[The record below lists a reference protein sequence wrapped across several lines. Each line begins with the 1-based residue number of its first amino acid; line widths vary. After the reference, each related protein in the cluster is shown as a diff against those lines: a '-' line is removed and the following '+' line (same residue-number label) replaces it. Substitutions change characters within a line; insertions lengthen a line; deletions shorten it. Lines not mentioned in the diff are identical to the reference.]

1 MNSFDDIRP
10 YGDDEVC
17 AVLDQLLHD
26 EELLALLA
34 SLRLGS
40 WAAYVPAKLS
50 SFVVRRYLVKELRD
64 VKDVRSFQVV
74 VERYM
79 DRMIEDSTSE
89 FTVSGLD
96 ELEPNKPYLFM
107 SNHRDIALD
116 PAFTTYALYHND
128 RDTGRVAIGDNLLT
142 KPYVSDLMRLN
153 KSFIVNRSAT
163 GPRQVLAAYKNLSA
177 YIRHSISK
185 EGESIWLAQREGRA
199 KDGLDK
205 TEPAII
211 KMLAMCWDKNI
222 ETLEQHL
229 SALNIVPVAIS
240 YEWDPCDGVKAAE
253 LCEREHSGCYQKDE
267 DEDVASIGLGIS
279 GQKGHVHVAFGTPL
293 TDGLESPEHVAQQ
306 LDKQI
311 INNYKLHP
319 TNYLAY
325 YQRHHH
331 WPDYIALGEDVA
343 FDPLQYPNQQLE
355 FENRVAAIPE
365 AHRNYVLDIYAN
377 AIVSKLNMESLCQ

>member
-10 YGDDEVC
+10 YNDAEVS
-17 AVLDQLLHD
+17 AVLTQLLRD
-26 EELLALLA
+26 DELLALLA

-40 WAAYVPAKLS
+40 WARYVPNKLS
-50 SFVVRRYLVKELRD
+50 SFVVRRHLVKELRD

-79 DRMIEDSTSE
+79 DRMIQDSTSE

-96 ELEPNKPYLFM
+96 QLEPNKPYLFM

-116 PAFTTYALYHND
+116 PAFTTYALYHNN
-128 RDTGRVAIGDNLLT
+128 RNTARIAIGDNLLT

-163 GPRQVLAAYKNLSA
+163 APRQVLAAYRNLSA
-177 YIRHSISK
+177 YIRHSIDE

-211 KMLAMCWDKNI
+211 KMLSICRDKDA
-222 ETLEQHL
+222 ETFGQDLA
-229 SALNIVPVAIS
+229 ALNIVPVAIS
-240 YEWDPCDGVKAAE
+240 YEWDPCDAVKAAE
-253 LCEREHSGCYQKDE
+253 LYEREHAGAYQKDE
-267 DEDVASIGLGIS
+267 HEDVASIGLGIS

-293 TDGLESPEHVAQQ
+293 SDGLDGPDEVAQQ
-306 LDKQI
+306 MDQQVI
-311 INNYKLHP
+311 SNYKLHP

-325 YQRHHH
+325 YQRYQQ
-331 WPDYIALGEDVA
+331 WPDHAALGDDA
-343 FDPLQYPNQQLE
+343 PFDPQQYRSQQLD
-355 FENRVAAIPE
+355 FQTRLDAIPE
-365 AHRNYVLDIYAN
+365 LHRHYVLDLYAN
-377 AIVSKLNMESLCQ
+377 AIVSKLNLQTSCQ